1 MKELEIK
8 ITGKVQGVGYRYFVY
23 TVANELCLNGYVHN
37 NLDGS
42 VTVVVEGN
50 EEKINELIKR
60 LKKGNTRSFVSD
72 IVTTEKEY
80 TNRFS
85 SFEILYKY

>member
-1 MKELEIK
+1 MKEIEIIVK
-8 ITGKVQGVGYRYFVY
+8 GIVQGVGYRYFVY
-23 TVANELCLNGYVHN
+23 TVANELCLTGYVHN

-50 EEKINELIKR
+50 EEKVNELIKR
-60 LKKGNTRSFVSD
+60 LKKGNTRSLVSD
-72 IVTTEKEY
+72 IIVTEKEY
-80 TNRFS
+80 TNRFN

>member
-8 ITGKVQGVGYRYFVY
+8 IKGKVQGVGYRYFVY